1 MPNEDEMLLF
11 FRRTPVSRLPKW
23 GIALYLLPLALTWL
37 WAAGVTAASQDPQ
50 AAAQVQQGLAEQG
63 RQMAAMA
70 EAQRQAY
77 GSGSWLQ
84 AVGQRA
90 ADTGMMVGFIA
101 FGGGLI
107 LGMFL
112 FGAWFVRASA

>member
-1 MPNEDEMLLF
+1 M
-11 FRRTPVSRLPKW
+11 
-23 GIALYLLPLALTWL
+23 
-37 WAAGVTAASQDPQ
+37 
-50 AAAQVQQGLAEQG
+50 QQGLAEQG

-101 FGGGLI
+101 FGGRI
-107 LGMFL
+107 DF
-112 FGAWFVRASA
+112 